1 MEDIE
6 IIKDCY
12 RSNKVKVD
20 QDYLNDILKDKKR
33 IEQFK
38 ELHKRIKIWNMNYI
52 LGKPLENTEFKDIE
66 LKELSRLN
74 LFNNKLLIFYKY
86 IYENRNN
93 SEKLEE
99 LQSKLNLELKKR
111 KEKINGDS
119 STDFR

>member
-52 LGKPLENTEFKDIE
+52 LGKPLENTEFKEFE
-66 LKELSRLN
+66 LKELSKLD
-74 LFNNKLLIFYKY
+74 LFNNKLLNFYKY

-93 SEKLEE
+93 LKKLEE
-99 LQSKLNLELKKR
+99 LQKKLNLELKKK